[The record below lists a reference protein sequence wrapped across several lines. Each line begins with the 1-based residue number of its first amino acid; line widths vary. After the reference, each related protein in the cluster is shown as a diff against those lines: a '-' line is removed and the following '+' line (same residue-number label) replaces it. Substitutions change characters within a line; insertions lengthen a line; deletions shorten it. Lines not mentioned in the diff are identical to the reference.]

1 MRRFD
6 ITFAVSESSEGGYW
20 ARALDHPIF
29 TQAASIGEL
38 RAMADDAVRCHFES
52 ISIPTRVNLVH
63 MAIKPELSHDSTV
76 ND

>member
-1 MRRFD
+1 MRRLE

-29 TQAASIGEL
+29 TQAASIGDL

-52 ISIPTRVNLVH
+52 NSIPTRVNLVH
-63 MAIKPELSHDSTV
+63 MPIKPELSHDFTV